1 MHLSET
7 ISSKISKISK
17 MHLVQHFSH
26 NSIMY
31 LMLNDIINL
40 ISSVHIGKRC

>member
-7 ISSKISKISK
+7 IFSKISKIFK
-17 MHLVQHFSH
+17 MHFIEHFTL
-26 NSIMY
+26 NCIMY

-40 ISSVHIGKRC
+40 ISSVHIDKRC